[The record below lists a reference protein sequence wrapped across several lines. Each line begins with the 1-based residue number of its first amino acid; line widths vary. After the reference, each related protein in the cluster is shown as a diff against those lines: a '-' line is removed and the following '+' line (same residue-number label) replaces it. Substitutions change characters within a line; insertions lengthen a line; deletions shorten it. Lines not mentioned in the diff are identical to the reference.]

1 MTQELAGGRLQVELT
16 DGELQVQA
24 GCNWGEWVGSQ
35 QGRWVCGCDWLSL
48 AAHRT
53 GIIRTLCHL
62 CMHTFHYSSQ
72 HVVLSLIA
80 SKQQRAFDVTIA
92 SGTVIKYIKLI
103 SQCRPISQ
111 WR

>member
-1 MTQELAGGRLQVELT
+1 MIQELAGGRLQVELT

-53 GIIRTLCHL
+53 GIIRTVDDVIYACAHFITALSTSACH
-62 CMHTFHYSSQ
+62 
-72 HVVLSLIA
+72 A
-80 SKQQRAFDVTIA
+80 
-92 SGTVIKYIKLI
+92 
-103 SQCRPISQ
+103 
-111 WR
+111 